1 MNPILYHNPRCS
13 KSRQALALLT
23 ARGVEPEIVR
33 YLDQPPDLPTL
44 QAIAEALDEPIGA
57 MVRPQEPAWKEA
69 GQRPE
74 ALQGDA
80 LLRFVVEHPN
90 VLQRPILVVGRRAR
104 IGRPPE
110 RILEILPE

>member
-1 MNPILYHNPRCS
+1 MKPSLYHNPRCS
-13 KSRQALALLT
+13 KSRQALALL
-23 ARGVEPEIVR
+23 AERGIEPEIVR
-33 YLDQPPDLPTL
+33 YLEHPPDLPTL
-44 QAIAEALDEPIGA
+44 QAIAEALDEPLGA
-57 MVRPQEPAWKEA
+57 MVRPQEAAWKET

-80 LLRFVVEHPN
+80 LLRFIAEHPR
-90 VLQRPILVVGRRAR
+90 VLQRPILVAGRRAR